1 MGSPDSQLL
10 TFLRALPVACL
21 LVDADGNIRLMN
33 AAAESLFGWVES
45 EVSGESVLMLVPERS
60 RVRVPV
66 PGSPIWEES
75 RPQLPARGI
84 TVLALRR
91 DRSECPVEV
100 DLTPLM
106 SEGGPRGVVAMIRD
120 VSGQLHDRERMLLHL
135 SDLAHAS
142 RLSTMGEMVAGLAHE
157 LNQPLYAVSNY
168 ARACRELVRRHPDVE
183 QQLAPIA
190 EKLSE
195 QTERAAE
202 IVRRLRRFMSRRMP
216 QRTALDINSL
226 VRDVEQLMLFH
237 AHRFSISTELRL
249 APRLPRIPG
258 DPILIEQ
265 ILVNLLRN
273 AFEAMG
279 EARTPNGSV
288 VVETS
293 HDGDRVVTVS
303 VTDNGP
309 GFGEIPLEQLFEP
322 FYTTKEQGMGLGLV
336 ISRSLAEAHGG
347 RLTAERRPI
356 GAAFQLTLVTEEVAA
371 HV

>member
-1 MGSPDSQLL
+1 MNTPDSQLL
-10 TFLRALPVACL
+10 MFLRALPVACL
-21 LVDADGNIRLMN
+21 LVDADGRIQLMN
-33 AAAESLFGWVES
+33 AAAESLFGHSAPDVI
-45 EVSGESVLMLVPERS
+45 GQSVLLLVPERS
-60 RVRVPV
+60 RSRVPV
-66 PGSPIWEES
+66 PGSATWFET
-75 RPQLPARGI
+75 RPQLPARAI

-91 DRSECPVEV
+91 DGSECPVEV
-100 DLTPLM
+100 DLTPLLA
-106 SEGGPRGVVAMIRD
+106 EDGPLGVVAIIRD

-168 ARACRELVRRHPDVE
+168 AQTCRELVRRFPEAE
-183 QQLAPIA
+183 QVLAPMTD
-190 EKLSE
+190 KLSE

-202 IVRRLRRFMSRRMP
+202 IVRRLRRFVSRRMP
-216 QRTALDINSL
+216 QRTALDINAL

-237 AHRFSISTELRL
+237 AHRFAITTELRL
-249 APRLPRIPG
+249 ASGLPQVPG

-279 EARTPNGSV
+279 EARTPNGNV

-293 HDGDRVVTVS
+293 HDGARIVTVTVS
-303 VTDNGP
+303 DNGP

-322 FYTTKEQGMGLGLV
+322 FYTTKEQGMGMGLV
-336 ISRSLAEAHGG
+336 ISRSIAEAHGG
-347 RLTAERRPI
+347 RLTAERHPAG
-356 GAAFQLTLVTEEVAA
+356 GAFRLVLATEEAEA

>member
-1 MGSPDSQLL
+1 MNLPDSQLL
-10 TFLRALPVACL
+10 MFLRAMPVACL

-33 AAAESLFGWVES
+33 GAAEALFGWSEAES
-45 EVSGESVLMLVPERS
+45 GGKSVLILVPERS

-66 PGSPIWEES
+66 PGSLIWEEA

-84 TVLALRR
+84 AVLALRR
-91 DRSECPVEV
+91 DGTECPVEV
-100 DLTPLM
+100 DLTPLIA
-106 SEGGPRGVVAMIRD
+106 EQGPLGVVAMIRD
-120 VSGQLHDRERMLLHL
+120 LSGQLHDRERMLLHL

-183 QQLAPIA
+183 EQLAPIA

-216 QRTALDINSL
+216 QRMALDINSL

-249 APRLPRIPG
+249 APRLPKVAG

-279 EARTPNGSV
+279 EARTPSGNV
-288 VVETS
+288 VVQTS
-293 HDGDRVVTVS
+293 HDGDRIVTVT

-336 ISRSLAEAHGG
+336 ISRSIAEAHGG
-347 RLTAERRPI
+347 RLTAERHLT
-356 GAAFQLTLVTEEVAA
+356 GAAFHLTLMIEEAAA